1 MSSSKNKGSVIW
13 FIGMSAAGKS
23 AISKL
28 VYNEIKKDISNV
40 VLLDGD
46 VLRQIFGNDADHTIN
61 GREKNA
67 RRLSNLSKFLSNEG
81 IHVVAAVLSIFP
93 EWQKW
98 NRDNIPGYCQVF
110 VDVPF
115 EVLKKRETKGLYK
128 AALNKE
134 IKNVVGVD
142 IDFPKPIKND
152 LVLDNSKD
160 RNDLTPLVK
169 QVFRIKKITEY
180 LK

>member
-1 MSSSKNKGSVIW
+1 MNSTEKGTVIW

-28 VYNEIKKDISNV
+28 VYEKIKVDFSNV

-46 VLRQIFGNDADHTIN
+46 LLRKVFGNDSDHTVK

-67 RRLSNLSKFLSNEG
+67 RRLSNLSKFLSDQG
-81 IHVVAAVLSIFP
+81 IHVVASVLSIFP
-93 EWQKW
+93 GWQKW
-98 NRDNIPGYCQVF
+98 NRENIPGYCQVY

-115 EVLKKRETKGLYK
+115 DVLRRRETKGLYEG
-128 AALNKE
+128 ALAGE
-134 IKNVVGVD
+134 IENVVGVD
-142 IDFPKPIKND
+142 IDFPEPIGND

-160 RNDLTPLVK
+160 RKDLVPIVE
-169 QVFRIKKITEY
+169 QVFNLPKVRRL

>member
-46 VLRQIFGNDADHTIN
+46 VLRQIFGNDADHTIS

-115 EVLKKRETKGLYK
+115 EVLKKE
-128 AALNKE
+128 
-134 IKNVVGVD
+134 
-142 IDFPKPIKND
+142 
-152 LVLDNSKD
+152 
-160 RNDLTPLVK
+160 K
-169 QVFRIKKITEY
+169 QKVCIR
-180 LK
+180 LH

>member
-1 MSSSKNKGSVIW
+1 M
-13 FIGMSAAGKS
+13 A
-23 AISKL
+23 
-28 VYNEIKKDISNV
+28 
-40 VLLDGD
+40 
-46 VLRQIFGNDADHTIN
+46 
-61 GREKNA
+61 
-67 RRLSNLSKFLSNEG
+67 
-81 IHVVAAVLSIFP
+81 
-93 EWQKW
+93 KW

-152 LVLDNSKD
+152 LVLDNSENP
-160 RNDLTPLVK
+160 NDLTPLVK